1 MGVMK
6 QAWADNFTPV
16 TAQLMLRLPDGTWVP
31 YIAKPEPLSGI
42 SIIERLRSGPFTE
55 TGCRHEWK
63 SVPGI
68 YKVYVNCKHCG
79 IGKETLNAENS

>member
-1 MGVMK
+1 MGMMK
-6 QAWADNFTPV
+6 QMWA
-16 TAQLMLRLPDGTWVP
+16 GTWMPYVP
-31 YIAKPEPLSGI
+31 NPEPLFGV
-42 SIIERLRSGPFTE
+42 SILDRLHPLTE